1 MKTGVPPVG
10 GDVGTTV
17 NIGVVVGDE
26 WTTGVNVA
34 VNVKTGDGGG
44 VVGAVGLGPDDAVN
58 DIGGVIVGVG
68 GRPAKD
74 GRPLDR
80 KSMIATTASMT
91 PGQLRAWTPGQVL
104 VSHGSL
110 LAGNR
115 ARCFDGE
122 RYLSDDRLGG
132 DGKMHRPPNQDGRS
146 RRVQVR
152 PISWG
157 RAPAVGG
164 GSRPGFA
171 PSSGRSISGRPD
183 SVGVK

>member
-1 MKTGVPPVG
+1 MPAGLGVGVGVGVSAGDAVKTGVPPVG

-34 VNVKTGDGGG
+34 VDVKTGDGGG

-91 PGQLRAWTPGQVL
+91 RNSVLGPG
-104 VSHGSL
+104 
-110 LAGNR
+110 
-115 ARCFDGE
+115 
-122 RYLSDDRLGG
+122 
-132 DGKMHRPPNQDGRS
+132 
-146 RRVQVR
+146 
-152 PISWG
+152 
-157 RAPAVGG
+157 
-164 GSRPGFA
+164 
-171 PSSGRSISGRPD
+171 
-183 SVGVK
+183 